1 MVISFYHLDCEIR
14 HVTQR
19 MHAEADPETGAVP
32 DEVWQRLDDLAA
44 EGEARLVELACVL
57 KEQRAEAEAVKA
69 EAKHLRDR
77 AAKIDAMCERLEA
90 VLEDRVG
97 EDGISDPRVTA
108 RWRTSKSVEVTV
120 DPKQLPELYQR
131 VKIEADKVGLRKALD
146 AGAEIPGADVVTDRH
161 LIVK

>member
-1 MVISFYHLDCEIR
+1 VVIFFYHLDAEVR
-14 HVTQR
+14 HVTER

-32 DEVWQRLDDLAA
+32 EDVWQRLDELAA
-44 EGEARLVELACVL
+44 EGQVRLVELACAL
-57 KEQRAEAEAVKA
+57 KERRAEAEAVKA
-69 EAKHLRDR
+69 EAKKLRDR
-77 AAKIDAMCERLEA
+77 ATSLESVCDRIEA
-90 VLEDRVG
+90 VLEERVG
-97 EDGISDPRVTA
+97 DDGINDPRVTA

-146 AGAEIPGADVVTDRH
+146 AGAEIPGAEVVIDRH

>member
-1 MVISFYHLDCEIR
+1 MVISFYHLDAEVR
-14 HVTQR
+14 HVTER

-32 DEVWQRLDDLAA
+32 DDVWQRLDALAA

-57 KEQRAEAEAVKA
+57 KERRAEAEAVKA
-69 EAKHLRDR
+69 EAKKLRDR
-77 AAKIDAMCERLEA
+77 AAALDAMCERLEA
-90 VLEDRVG
+90 VLEERVG

-108 RWRTSKSVEVTV
+108 RWRSSKSVEVTV

-146 AGAEIPGADVVTDRH
+146 AGAEIPGAEVVIDRH